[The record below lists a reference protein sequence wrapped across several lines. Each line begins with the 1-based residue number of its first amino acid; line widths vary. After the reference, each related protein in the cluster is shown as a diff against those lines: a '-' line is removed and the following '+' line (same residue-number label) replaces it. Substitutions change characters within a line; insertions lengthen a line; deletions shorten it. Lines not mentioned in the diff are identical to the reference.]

1 MAKAIYHIDT
11 DLRKTGKNDFEKDFY
26 NLINNAA
33 FGKYKDTN
41 LVTKETR
48 RNYLVL
54 ESNFHTTKFFTE
66 HL

>member
-1 MAKAIYHIDT
+1 MAKTIYYIDT

-41 LVTKETR
+41 LVTKGRR
-48 RNYLVL
+48 RNHLVL
-54 ESNFHTTKFFTE
+54 E
-66 HL
+66 